1 MRTKDYLKNSL
12 PKTQIK
18 STVKF
23 NGNFEEELDKTI
35 EILWDFLDKN
45 LETLFDLDY
54 VDIGNKT
61 IKIKVNDQKL
71 FIEKMIT
78 IVVDYNAV
86 DEKYGNIRVE
96 ITVNEVSRKPKFY
109 LVGKLHL
116 LQREEICKKM
126 LPLLIKAIEEITEE

>member
-1 MRTKDYLKNSL
+1 MRSKDYLKNSL

-71 FIEKMIT
+71 FIEKIIT

-116 LQREEICKKM
+116 LQREEICKKT
-126 LPLLIKAIEEITEE
+126 LPLLIKAIEEITEQ